1 MAISISSTVLQPS
14 SPQDNNRNLEQLG
27 HTLHIL
33 LPLKIADGLF
43 HPLSVRRSL
52 LILLQA
58 LSEAIGLSDK
68 LQQMCPMGQPI

>member
-1 MAISISSTVLQPS
+1 MTIRIPSPLQPS
-14 SPQDNNRNLEQLG
+14 SRQDDSNNLEQLR

-33 LPLKIADGLF
+33 FPLMTGDGLF

-52 LILLQA
+52 LILLQT

-68 LQQMCPMGQPI
+68 LQQMRPMRQPI